1 MSLPKLT
8 AFIAESVPLGQNE
21 FSSLIKNAKKLKEK
35 EEPYI
40 VFLVLDLF
48 EEKIYFKLDKKFTQ
62 NSVYDY
68 FYFGNNSAAASQY
81 YLTRETSSLSYLLT
95 STFSDLFMMLS
106 RYGMERGELGDI
118 LKGLQQKN
126 LIFLAERKGEGKLN
140 LQKFSIVLDA
150 GVQKIEI
157 DGKNVVIDGKK
168 NSPETFIRLFIND
181 ENKNN
186 KFILIVPKVKLE
198 NGKEIILSTHP
209 DYLKL
214 VKKANNLDNTTQ
226 DKEGEKKVCYICKN
240 SKADVSSEY
249 SKKFSRTGINKIF
262 TTTTVNTSPYLQ
274 NYNYDNVY
282 SICGECYQKLLS
294 GEKVI
299 IKQFKSR
306 IANEDVFILPE
317 GILQDF
323 DYKYLN
329 LLKENVDLAFNSS
342 NAEEW
347 LVSIEIGKEERNI
360 KLYSLNFV
368 FYRTD
373 GNSVTVL
380 ETIEDVPTLRFE
392 KVMELLAEHTD
403 QLKPFVKNISL
414 SSIYHF
420 VPVKVNKNGDQ
431 LDIGRVLSLYKA
443 ILSGEK
449 IHYKVLYDYA
459 TEAMDKGL
467 KQLGKS
473 NIDNYYNMGLTR
485 YINGY
490 EDFFIKRIV
499 FGYMVLINLCQDLG
513 ILDNTIF
520 TKIRKEEN
528 AVDTV
533 NSPSEK
539 VNHAIKRIEDFLDSQ
554 GFSKKI
560 RSMFYL
566 GILIN
571 RVAMAQVRKEH
582 KKKPILQKI
591 QFQGMNEKEVYS
603 LYMDVVE
610 KLRQYDIM
618 TLFSEAVMNRFHYYY
633 EPVKGTFNND
643 KENVFYVMAGYSYMV
658 GNKAPDMTEE
668 EEKAM
673 KESIEN
679 VD

>member
-1 MSLPKLT
+1 
-8 AFIAESVPLGQNE
+8 
-21 FSSLIKNAKKLKEK
+21 
-35 EEPYI
+35 
-40 VFLVLDLF
+40 
-48 EEKIYFKLDKKFTQ
+48 
-62 NSVYDY
+62 
-68 FYFGNNSAAASQY
+68 
-81 YLTRETSSLSYLLT
+81 
-95 STFSDLFMMLS
+95 
-106 RYGMERGELGDI
+106 
-118 LKGLQQKN
+118 
-126 LIFLAERKGEGKLN
+126 
-140 LQKFSIVLDA
+140 
-150 GVQKIEI
+150 
-157 DGKNVVIDGKK
+157 
-168 NSPETFIRLFIND
+168 
-181 ENKNN
+181 
-186 KFILIVPKVKLE
+186 
-198 NGKEIILSTHP
+198 
-209 DYLKL
+209 
-214 VKKANNLDNTTQ
+214 
-226 DKEGEKKVCYICKN
+226 
-240 SKADVSSEY
+240 
-249 SKKFSRTGINKIF
+249 
-262 TTTTVNTSPYLQ
+262 
-274 NYNYDNVY
+274 
-282 SICGECYQKLLS
+282 
-294 GEKVI
+294 
-299 IKQFKSR
+299 
-306 IANEDVFILPE
+306 
-317 GILQDF
+317 
-323 DYKYLN
+323 
-329 LLKENVDLAFNSS
+329 
-342 NAEEW
+342 
-347 LVSIEIGKEERNI
+347 
-360 KLYSLNFV
+360 
-368 FYRTD
+368 
-373 GNSVTVL
+373 
-380 ETIEDVPTLRFE
+380 
-392 KVMELLAEHTD
+392 
-403 QLKPFVKNISL
+403 
-414 SSIYHF
+414 
-420 VPVKVNKNGDQ
+420 VKVNKNGDQ

-473 NIDNYYNMGLTR
+473 NIDNYYNMGITR

-490 EDFFIKRIV
+490 EDFFIKRII